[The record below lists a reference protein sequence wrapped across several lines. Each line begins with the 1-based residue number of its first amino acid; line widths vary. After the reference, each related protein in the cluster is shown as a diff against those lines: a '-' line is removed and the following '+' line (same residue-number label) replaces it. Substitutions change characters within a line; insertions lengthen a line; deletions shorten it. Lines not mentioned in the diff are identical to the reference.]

1 MMKIPKREYPE
12 QPLVAVSAVIKKN
25 NSLLLVKR
33 EYEPA
38 KGMWSIP
45 GGLVDLGEKVRDAI
59 VREVEEETG
68 LNIEVGDLIDVI
80 DNIEYDTSDTPRF
93 HYIIISFLV
102 EPLGGRLRGSKEA
115 SEVKW
120 FTFKEIENLQITNTA
135 KRLFRTLGFL
145 DNI

>member
-1 MMKIPKREYPE
+1 MKIPKREYPE
-12 QPLVAVSAVIKKN
+12 QPLVAVSAVIRKN

-38 KGMWSIP
+38 KGRWSIP

-68 LNIEVGDLIDVI
+68 LNIEVGNLIDVI
-80 DNIEYDTSDTPRF
+80 DNIEYDKRDTLRF

-120 FTFKEIENLQITNTA
+120 FTFKEVEHLQITNTA